1 MALVKEQAAVKVNI
15 RAIAKFLALASI
27 ATVVPFYIH
36 FQWITGPL
44 VNAILII
51 VLFLLGIRSALVLC
65 FVPSL
70 MALIGGLLPVVLAP
84 VVPFIMLGNV
94 ILILSIEWVYNNI
107 RNQYRGYWLGL
118 ALGASLKFLFLFLSV
133 NIVSRLL
140 IKKELAVAVARMMS
154 WPQLAT
160 ALTGGLIAWVILRK
174 LKRI

>member
-15 RAIAKFLALASI
+15 RAIAKFLALAGV

-51 VLFLLGIRSALVLC
+51 ALFLLGIRSALILC

-70 MALIGGLLPVVLAP
+70 MALAGGLLPAVLAP
-84 VVPFIMLGNV
+84 VVPFIMLGNT
-94 ILILSIEWVYNNI
+94 ILVLIMEWFYTNI
-107 RNQYRGYWLGL
+107 KDANKGYWLGL
-118 ALGASLKFLFLFLSV
+118 VIGASLKFLFLFLNV

-140 IKKELAVAVARMMS
+140 IKKELAAAVAGMMS

-160 ALTGGLIAWVILRK
+160 ALTGGLIAWGVLKKI
-174 LKRI
+174 KRI